1 MDWTRGPP
9 IGRGSS
15 ATVSLATTGG
25 GGTFAVKST
34 DVYSAAPLQR
44 EESLLS
50 QLCCPYIVK
59 CFGSDISR
67 ENGKHVFN
75 VFLEY
80 VSGGTLF
87 DLIKK
92 RGGRL
97 EESAIRFYLRRLLC
111 GLDYLHRKGIVH
123 GDVKPQNILVA
134 GDGGLRIADFG
145 CSRWLGRGDSDAQA
159 LAGTPA
165 YMAPEVARS
174 EEQGF
179 AADIWALGCT
189 VIEMATGSNPWP
201 GVKDPAA
208 VLYRVGYSG
217 DVPDIPSWLSDDAGD
232 FLSKCLIRDFK
243 ERWTAGEL
251 LQHPFLDSVEEN
263 CGCGELVG
271 EITRRTP
278 TSVVDG
284 GFWSD
289 LEASDSSRGPPEN
302 DISPAVRIRE
312 LIGDGN
318 LPESNFAVWTEEE
331 EDWLTVRGNGGS
343 TVADSVTI
351 ISVDDDVVVTSD
363 LTEDALIIDAR
374 DNIAFPLQ
382 ITNVKCNSVFGI
394 AIINSM
400 IILSVYNYKFFIA
413 RILLFY

>member
-1 MDWTRGPP
+1 MEWRRGPT
-9 IGRGSS
+9 IGSGSS
-15 ATVSLATTGG
+15 ATVYLANSAAGA
-25 GGTFAVKST
+25 TFAVKSA
-34 DVYSAAPLQR
+34 DVYSAAPLRR

-50 QLCCPYIVK
+50 RLCSPYIVK
-59 CFGSDISR
+59 CFGSDITR

-87 DLIKK
+87 DLVKK

-134 GDGGLRIADFG
+134 GDGAVRIADFG
-145 CSRWLGRGDSDAQA
+145 CSRWLGRGDSDAPA
-159 LAGTPA
+159 FSGTPA
-165 YMAPEVARS
+165 YMAPEVARG

-179 AADIWALGCT
+179 AADVWAVGCT

-201 GVKDPAA
+201 GMKDPAA

-217 DVPDIPSWLSDDAGD
+217 DAPDIPSWLSADAGD
-232 FLSKCLIRDFK
+232 FLAKCLIRDCK

-271 EITRRTP
+271 EVKRRSP
-278 TSVVDG
+278 TSVVDR
-284 GFWSD
+284 GFWND
-289 LEASDSSRGPPEN
+289 LEASDSSEAPSEN
-302 DISPAVRIRE
+302 DISPAVRIRD
-312 LIGDGN
+312 LIGDG
-318 LPESNFAVWTEEE
+318 LPAESNFEVWTEEEE

-343 TVADSVTI
+343 TEVSSVTHF
-351 ISVDDDVVVTSD
+351 SVDDDVIQTSQ
-363 LTEDALIIDAR
+363 LTEDALNEHAE
-374 DNIAFPLQ
+374 NSSE
-382 ITNVKCNSVFGI
+382 NSVRRVENYFVSSKENKI
-394 AIINSM
+394 LIRLNSFS
-400 IILSVYNYKFFIA
+400 ILEF
-413 RILLFY
+413 